1 MITLDQAAK
10 ALLAFPPCD
19 TPCFLGA
26 PGAGKSAMV
35 AACARKMGADLIT
48 VYPVLRDTVDVK
60 GLPLIKNEE
69 GHSLM
74 KWAVPA
80 EFPVEKLRKKFPDN
94 KPIILFLDDLFQ
106 ASPSVQNALSR
117 AFFERMIGEE
127 KLLDNV
133 RVVVAGNRDSDRAAT
148 FRAPSYVNDRLTF
161 FEVEPSADE
170 WVRMALG
177 GFESSGEFNFDEM
190 AEKIRAALK
199 EPLPEYLLAYVQWS
213 GRVADFD
220 ANRRSNL
227 SPRSIERAGRILLAF
242 DAALSGTR
250 EEKDVIT
257 TEALAGTIG
266 AEEAGKLM
274 AFRKRA
280 KELPN
285 IEALLRG
292 EEVPLPTKTE
302 LLYMTAVAA
311 LQRAK
316 EEHVSGLAKLIRR
329 LGEVVNEDKNPIAV
343 EVSAFLFSAGQKKFP
358 GLRKQKDI
366 ADWIVRHHKILS

>member
-1 MITLDQAAK
+1 MITLKQAAK
-10 ALLAFPPCD
+10 AILAFPPCD
-19 TPCFLGA
+19 TPCLLGS
-26 PGAGKSAMV
+26 PGIGKSATV
-35 AACARKMGADLIT
+35 AACAKLMKAELIT
-48 VYPVLRDTVDVK
+48 VYPVLRDVVDAK
-60 GLPLIKNEE
+60 GLPYVIERGNARITQ
-69 GHSLM
+69 
-74 KWAVPA
+74 WAAPA
-80 EFPVEKLRKKFPDN
+80 EFPLKIFHESFPADR
-94 KPIILFLDDLFQ
+94 PILLFIDDLFQ
-106 ASPSVQNALSR
+106 AAPAVQNALSR
-117 AFFERMIGEE
+117 AFFERVIGEFP
-127 KLLDNV
+127 LMDNV
-133 RVVVAGNRDSDRAAT
+133 RVVVASNRDSDRAAT
-148 FRAPSYVNDRLTF
+148 FRAPTYVNDRLTF
-161 FEVEPSADE
+161 FEVEPSAEE
-170 WVRMALG
+170 WVRLALG
-177 GFESSGEFNFDEM
+177 GFESDLDFNE
-190 AEKIRAALK
+190 EISQKIRAALQK
-199 EPLPEYLLAYVQWS
+199 PLPEYLLAYVQWA

-242 DAALSGTR
+242 DAALSGTQ

-292 EEVPLPTKTE
+292 EEMPLPTKTE

-316 EEHVSGLAKLIRR
+316 EEHVAGLAKLIRR
-329 LGEVVNEDKNPIAV
+329 LGEIQNEDRNPIAV
-343 EVSAFLFSAGQKKFP
+343 EVSAFLFSAAQKKFP
-358 GLRKQKDI
+358 ALRTQKDI